1 MVYRDYLILFRIESS
16 TVLVLRV
23 LHGRRD
29 WQETLQASIPAAV
42 IPLG

>member
-29 WQETLQASIPAAV
+29 WQETL
-42 IPLG
+42 